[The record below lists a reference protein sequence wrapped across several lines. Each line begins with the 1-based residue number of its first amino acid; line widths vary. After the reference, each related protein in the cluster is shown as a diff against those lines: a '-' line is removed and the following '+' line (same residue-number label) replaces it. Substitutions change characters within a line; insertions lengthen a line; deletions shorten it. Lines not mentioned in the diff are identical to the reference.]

1 MCASTHGSFCLFRS
15 CPRCRSIPSFRRS
28 VCRALPGVFIT
39 LRRRDTAP
47 CRHMATH
54 APVARGPPPRF
65 APPGRGPRP
74 FPGPPLPTV
83 APRLTAGL
91 RGERSRASPRS
102 FLSATRGVQDGKC
115 SIPASD
121 KLCFVP
127 VGHAQI
133 VGHLHYAPAVYLTAR
148 YASCPT
154 SVVAAFQIATSSVR
168 LPSFGRTI

>member
-28 VCRALPGVFIT
+28 VCRALPGVLIT

-47 CRHMATH
+47 CRRMATH

-115 SIPASD
+115 SITASD

>member
-1 MCASTHGSFCLFRS
+1 MCVRLFAGVLPFS
-15 CPRCRSIPSFRRS
+15 VVGRCRAIPSFFGL
-28 VCRALPGVFIT
+28 VCRALPRVLIT

-47 CRHMATH
+47 CRRMAAH

-115 SIPASD
+115 FSSASD
-121 KLCFVP
+121 ILC
-127 VGHAQI
+127 VGCRTE
-133 VGHLHYAPAVYLTAR
+133 APTVYLHAC
-148 YASCPT
+148 YATRPT